1 MAPRTKKPEP
11 PRRDRSGRYTLPTGE
26 KLLSVTTT
34 ISKGVPK
41 DLVGWATWE
50 TAKLAV
56 DSVPKLVRLRGEVA
70 RQEAVNWLK
79 GASDRVRD
87 KAANFGSDMH
97 DIAEAH
103 ALGKPIPELTVE
115 QQPFME
121 AFLNFLAD
129 HEPVFHAAELT
140 VAHPQDGW
148 AGRCDAWIE
157 LPRLGDGIA
166 VVDYKTGKGTYPEAC
181 LQMSCY
187 QRAQVG
193 WLEDGT
199 EIEPPKANRAY
210 VLHIR
215 PDKNP
220 DRGYALIPA
229 DTSDEVYGYFL
240 AAQKVAE
247 WSMFRSKSALGEPV
261 VVPAVAEEVA

>member
-1 MAPRTKKPEP
+1 MTATKKAPS
-11 PRRDRSGRYTLPTGE
+11 RDRSGYYKLPTGE
-26 KLLSVTTT
+26 KCLSVTST
-34 ISKGVPK
+34 ISRGIPK

-50 TAKLAV
+50 VAKLAV

-87 KAANFGSDMH
+87 KAANFGSEMH

-103 ALGKPIPELTVE
+103 VLGKPLPELTE
-115 QQPFME
+115 DQEPFMQ
-121 AFLNFLAD
+121 AFLNFLED
-129 HEPVFHAAELT
+129 HEPVFHATELT
-140 VAHPQDGW
+140 VAHPDHGW
-148 AGRCDAWIE
+148 AGRCDAWME
-157 LPRLGDGIA
+157 LPHLGEGIA
-166 VVDYKTGKGTYPEAC
+166 VVDYKTGKAAYPEAC

-193 WLEDGT
+193 WLDDGS
-199 EIEPPKANRAY
+199 EVEPPKANRAY

-229 DTSDEVYGYFL
+229 DTADDVYEYFL

-247 WSMFRSKSALGEPV
+247 WAIKRSKTALGKPI
-261 VVPAVAEEVA
+261 VVPAIAEEVA